1 MTTTEKG
8 RPRPLRLRVSIETA
22 SSHLGSALSVDVS
35 AEVDSAW
42 PGERELNVKKRG
54 PFPSSFLLLLLRR
67 RSTSMGSSKRKKST
81 LLRVRFR
88 PLALRLIFFPR
99 LNLTPFCTIDR
110 NLPIQRGRHVSGP
123 EKKGKEKLVFVREET
138 GQKKEKNQNRL
149 STMPTP
155 VSRFASG
162 SSRHPSVAAS
172 APGSARSMSAPS
184 CVR

>member
-1 MTTTEKG
+1 MPSPPMTTTEKG

-88 PLALRLIFFPR
+88 PLALRLIFFRASISP
-99 LNLTPFCTIDR
+99 LSALLTEIYPSRGGVTSVDR
-110 NLPIQRGRHVSGP
+110 RKRGKRSSSS
-123 EKKGKEKLVFVREET
+123 FVRRPVRRR
-138 GQKKEKNQNRL
+138 KKTKIVF
-149 STMPTP
+149 PP
-155 VSRFASG
+155 C
-162 SSRHPSVAAS
+162 RHL
-172 APGSARSMSAPS
+172 
-184 CVR
+184 